1 MTIIQIIIL
10 MCLYKNVILIKIIFM
25 IQRIQSVYLLL
36 IIVANLIYK
45 LFINYSSDFVF
56 PGYTLMANWISSIYI
71 YLIPT
76 IMISLVSLLL
86 YKNQNIQLILNRV
99 NLLFQLI
106 FLASSFD
113 NLMSFNTFYMILIF
127 NIVFIYLANSGIKKD
142 KKLIKSL
149 DRIR

>member
-45 LFINYSSDFVF
+45 LLLNNLSDYIF
-56 PGYTLMANWISSIYI
+56 PGYTLMANWISSIYV
-71 YLIPT
+71 YLVPT

>member
-1 MTIIQIIIL
+1 

-25 IQRIQSVYLLL
+25 IQRIQSVYLLI

-45 LFINYSSDFVF
+45 LFLNNFSDFVF
-56 PGYTLMANWISSIYI
+56 PGFTLMANWISSIYV
-71 YLIPT
+71 YLVPT